1 MDWTRIAGSVISL
14 WLGGAFSDSDNPDAP
29 TPDFQIDPN
38 LYRTEDLGLE
48 ASGEVGIG
56 AEVKQTPQETQQTE
70 GIIAKWA
77 QNLSP
82 EGQAVVAKAI
92 AGGAAGLM
100 QGLAQKNAE
109 EDRRDREERAR
120 EDKKRRGAIQAFG
133 ANAFSPSGIIGP
145 RMG

>member
-1 MDWTRIAGSVISL
+1 MDWARVAGSVISL
-14 WLGGAFSDSDNPDAP
+14 WLGGAFSDSDTPNTD

-38 LYRTEDLGLE
+38 LYKTEDLGLE
-48 ASGEVGIG
+48 VSGDAGVGME
-56 AEVKQTPQETQQTE
+56 AKPTPQETQQTD

-77 QNLSP
+77 KDLSP
-82 EGQAVVAKAI
+82 QAQQVVAKAI

-100 QGLAQKNAE
+100 QGIAQKNAE
-109 EDRRDREERAR
+109 EDRREREERAR

-133 ANAFSPSGIIGP
+133 ANAYAPRGIIGP